1 MNMFK
6 ISFISVLAM
15 CFLGAQALAGPPY
28 RGAGGQVEAAGIIA
42 GTYLGTAQYIEA
54 CEKLPD
60 VKARALKSY
69 REYLERNNQ
78 TYMDIM
84 KKLPSI
90 AAANGGDA
98 EVKRL
103 KAELDK
109 GLTYIEEN
117 AKKEAAQHAQ
127 SAAWCNAFLDKVD
140 KGLLDLKLK
149 HSIEIDKILK

>member
-1 MNMFK
+1 M
-6 ISFISVLAM
+6 SRFILTY
-15 CFLGAQALAGPPY
+15 LNL
-28 RGAGGQVEAAGIIA
+28 VE
-42 GTYLGTAQYIEA
+42 LGTAQYIEA

-84 KKLPSI
+84 QKLPSI

-117 AKKEAAQHAQ
+117 AKKEAAQHTQ

-149 HSIEIDKILK
+149 HSIEVAKILK